1 MYLVRIVHCIPKSR
15 RNHIATK
22 NKKEKKIPIYLHAKY
37 IYVCVGWGDLYTCVC
52 VCTYLYGTRVFI
64 YRWGEMRA
72 REFSASLSFSTVF
85 NTLEEG
91 PLIELKNNWNL
102 LY

>member
-1 MYLVRIVHCIPKSR
+1 
-15 RNHIATK
+15 
-22 NKKEKKIPIYLHAKY
+22 
-37 IYVCVGWGDLYTCVC
+37 
-52 VCTYLYGTRVFI
+52 
-64 YRWGEMRA
+64 MRA